1 MRNNR
6 EVKLLADVN
15 YRFFAKQYTRNI
27 ARRLRYYSWRNKIRV
42 SDAGVAATISNLASR
57 LVEPP
62 SRASVKLLINELI
75 VCLIII
81 ANLKTIETCLEEKGS
96 LASGY
101 TKKPAFA
108 GISMT
113 VWSQT
118 VLTDSLS
125 HVYRDAQPGLL
136 RGPGTRY
143 FLQYWSHGHQCAQCF
158 SP

>member
-1 MRNNR
+1 MRNNQ

-15 YRFFAKQYTRNI
+15 HRFFAKQHTRNI

-62 SRASVKLLINELI
+62 SRASVKSLFNEII

-96 LASGY
+96 LASGS

-108 GISMT
+108 GFSMT
-113 VWSQT
+113 VWS
-118 VLTDSLS
+118 
-125 HVYRDAQPGLL
+125 
-136 RGPGTRY
+136 
-143 FLQYWSHGHQCAQCF
+143 
-158 SP
+158 